1 MSTTDQPLADD
12 LLLPDR
18 IEADLRDQI
27 MHGRIPPGA
36 RINVRRLESVYGVS
50 HIPIREAVRRL
61 EGEGLVVNL
70 PKRGVVAA
78 EVSLRELDEVYDLRR
93 IVEPSVIRRAVGR
106 AGPDALARLAD
117 AFAALEQAEAGLAT
131 TDFSD
136 THWNFHWGLLEPGAT
151 GEIERLVHKLW
162 RVADRYVRITR
173 SVAVDVAAEQHHQL
187 HDAYRHGD
195 GDLAAEILERH
206 LHLTGDALRAKFDQL
221 TWDEP
226 SSRAAPTKE
235 SPMRPAQFIEPDGAS
250 S

>member
-1 MSTTDQPLADD
+1 MSRTDEPLADD

-27 MHGRIPPGA
+27 LHGRIRPGA

-50 HIPIREAVRRL
+50 HIPIREAIRRL

-78 EVSLRELDEVYDLRR
+78 EVSLQELDEVYDLRR
-93 IVEPSVIRRAVGR
+93 IVEPSVIRRAVGQ
-106 AGPDALARLAD
+106 ADGDALARLAD
-117 AFAALEQAEAGLAT
+117 TFAVLEQAEAGQAIA
-131 TDFSD
+131 DFSAV
-136 THWNFHWGLLEPGAT
+136 HWNFHWALLEPGAT

-187 HDAYRHGD
+187 YAAYRHGD
-195 GDLAAEILERH
+195 GDLAAAVLERH
-206 LHLTGDALRAKFDQL
+206 LHLTGDALRAQFDQL
-221 TWDEP
+221 TFD
-226 SSRAAPTKE
+226 
-235 SPMRPAQFIEPDGAS
+235 
-250 S
+250 